1 MLIFIPRGGESN
13 NFDLTSSCK
22 KLSKQILLSNIVA
35 SLLFSSS
42 FALPSGGKFTHGT
55 SGSISINGKEMNIA
69 GNKQN
74 SIIQWGGGFNIGK
87 GESVNFGGKSQNY
100 LNIAHGTSKSTIEG
114 LLNANGKNV
123 FLINPNGVIITKTG
137 TINANRFVAST
148 SSMSDGDM
156 TAFANM
162 KNFND
167 GLSFSP
173 IFKPHKAGNVV
184 NMGNINA
191 NNVLLIGNKVDIQ
204 GGKLGNEK
212 SKTHLVGNKVFV
224 DFGKS
229 IIQSDYNFIS
239 ALDKSHVYISSVDY
253 YNNVNKYNKANFVKG
268 NYLTNAKNIEKFVS
282 IGSDID
288 WWHFAK
294 GWNENEQFRNTAN
307 EYRLINSID
316 FGGNQGKN
324 YANYCIDGLGCTSM
338 IVGNGDNRSYLK
350 SFDKSFDGQ
359 GYTLKNIN
367 IDATVLSFD
376 ENMNVGLFG
385 SSKGA
390 VFKNINIDYMNGSI
404 KSNGDYNSIA
414 IGSFVG
420 YGENSKFDKIK
431 IYNINNIE
439 IENNINGNYR
449 HVFVGGFSGQLNRSN
464 VSNIEIS
471 NINKIYGKNIQ
482 DSASALVGGFVG
494 SVAGGSYSNIKI
506 SNINS
511 IVSKTEG
518 GVAIGTGNAS
528 KSGGFAG
535 QSYGYDDDY
544 INYKNIIVSNIKN
557 IYSEAKDNQGSFSG
571 GFIGD
576 IAYSESDIFSN
587 IVVDNI
593 SNIIA
598 IGGKEGTRGGKMS
611 NSGAGGFSGNIG
623 LYYVNDKSKFSD
635 IKINNIELI
644 KSSGMLSSAGGFTAD
659 IHGGIYNNISVSNI
673 KEISSDNNINGDPFG
688 NREASSGGFSGNI
701 ASGEFGNIVITNIG
715 SIFSNTMQNDS
726 YSGIFVGNIESP
738 YSNRNFS
745 NIFIYISDNHNIR
758 SNSTNGQS
766 YIGKFYG
773 NLNGQTTFNNIHV
786 YHKAGELGN
795 AVADQNSWGNTLD
808 KINIHTYTNT
818 NSGYTDFE
826 NKVSAELDKDGLHK
840 DKDGNLVFTK
850 DFNINSPSKPTT
862 DPDVVLESD
871 DVISAKDLNQWLDEI
886 FAGNY
891 WVDIKDLDKIQ
902 GLSESIIQSISFL
915 EALYGQ
921 EGMKEILEK
930 FHNDYKTAYSKYDKF
945 KTNKAELLAFINDK
959 LKPLVDSSNKA
970 LDQLK
975 IIQEQLKTAI
985 AKYND
990 YVKKVNENPA
1000 IKNEETLNALK
1011 AQVDKLNQIS
1021 GELAT
1026 TIAKNQITLKDWQ
1039 DKASDDSN
1047 GQFTIKGQFD
1057 NVALLIPD
1065 LEKVTTNGNENDEY
1079 QKISRQIANLQKQT
1093 PTFEYEE
1100 EETEEVEEA
1109 SLNQKNKACIVS
1121 DNFKTMNPCV
1131 VGSF

>member
-1 MLIFIPRGGESN
+1 MF
-13 NFDLTSSCK
+13 
-22 KLSKQILLSNIVA
+22 
-35 SLLFSSS
+35 
-42 FALPSGGKFTHGT
+42 
-55 SGSISINGKEMNIA
+55 
-69 GNKQN
+69 
-74 SIIQWGGGFNIGK
+74 
-87 GESVNFGGKSQNY
+87 
-100 LNIAHGTSKSTIEG
+100 
-114 LLNANGKNV
+114 
-123 FLINPNGVIITKTG
+123 KTQ
-137 TINANRFVAST
+137 
-148 SSMSDGDM
+148 
-156 TAFANM
+156 
-162 KNFND
+162 
-167 GLSFSP
+167 
-173 IFKPHKAGNVV
+173 KAGNVV
-184 NMGNINA
+184 NMGNINT
-191 NNVLLIGNKVDIQ
+191 NDVLLIGNKVDIQ
-204 GGKLGNEK
+204 GGKLGNK
-212 SKTHLVGNKVFV
+212 NSTTHLVGNEVFV

-338 IVGNGDNRSYLK
+338 IVGNGYDWSYLK

-367 IDATVLSFD
+367 IDTTVLSSD
-376 ENMNVGLFG
+376 KNMNVGLFG
-385 SSKGA
+385 SSNGA

-404 KSNGDYNSIA
+404 KSNAFFNSIF

-420 YGENSKFDKIK
+420 SDENSRFDRIK

-439 IENNINGNYR
+439 AKNNINNSYNSS
-449 HVFVGGFSGQLNRSN
+449 VDVGGFAGNLFKSN
-464 VSNIEIS
+464 MSNIEIS

-482 DSASALVGGFVG
+482 DSASASVGGFVG
-494 SVAGGSYSNIKI
+494 SVTGGSYSNIKV

-518 GVAIGTGNAS
+518 GVANSTGNAS

-535 QSYGYDDDY
+535 GSYGSSFYS
-544 INYKNIIVSNIKN
+544 NYKNIVVSNIKN

-576 IAYSESDIFSN
+576 IYTSENDIFSN

-598 IGGKEGTRGGKMS
+598 IGGKEGTAGGKMS

-623 LYYVNDKSKFSD
+623 MYYFSNKSKFSD

-644 KSSGMLSSAGGFTAD
+644 KSSGMLSSAGGFIAD

-673 KEISSDNNINGDPFG
+673 KEISSDNNINGGSIG

-726 YSGIFVGNIESP
+726 YSGIFVGNIENQ

-766 YIGKFYG
+766 YVGKFYG

-795 AVADQNSWGNTLD
+795 VVADQNSWGNTLD

-818 NSGYTDFE
+818 NSGYADFE

-850 DFNINSPSKPTT
+850 DFDINSPSKPTT

-871 DVISAKDLNQWLDEI
+871 DVISANDLNKWLDEI
-886 FAGNY
+886 HNGTY
-891 WVDIKDLDKIQ
+891 WVDIKDLKLQGVSEEIQ
-902 GLSESIIQSISFL
+902 QSIAFL

-921 EGMKEILEK
+921 SGMQDILEK
-930 FHNDYKTAYSKYDKF
+930 ISTDYKKASDKF
-945 KTNKAELLAFINDK
+945 NTFNKNKTELLLFINTQLKDLVNATNDK
-959 LKPLVDSSNKA
+959 LNILLTKQKELDTLIKAYNNYVALINKGLA
-970 LDQLK
+970 
-975 IIQEQLKTAI
+975 
-985 AKYND
+985 
-990 YVKKVNENPA
+990 NESDPEF
-1000 IKNEETLNALK
+1000 ITL
-1011 AQVDKLNQIS
+1011 
-1021 GELAT
+1021 
-1026 TIAKNQITLKDWQ
+1026 KNQINTLMSESDVLASEIGLNQNTLKLWQ
-1039 DKASDDSN
+1039 DKANKDSN
-1047 GQFTIKGQFD
+1047 GHFKIIGAFA
-1057 NVALLIPD
+1057 NV
-1065 LEKVTTNGNENDEY
+1065 
-1079 QKISRQIANLQKQT
+1079 
-1093 PTFEYEE
+1093 
-1100 EETEEVEEA
+1100 
-1109 SLNQKNKACIVS
+1109 
-1121 DNFKTMNPCV
+1121 
-1131 VGSF
+1131 

>member
-1 MLIFIPRGGESN
+1 M
-13 NFDLTSSCK
+13 
-22 KLSKQILLSNIVA
+22 
-35 SLLFSSS
+35 LFSSS

-148 SSMSDGDM
+148 SSMDSKSMQEFADGKLAYN
-156 TAFANM
+156 T
-162 KNFND
+162 
-167 GLSFSP
+167 FSP
-173 IFKPHKAGNVV
+173 VFKPHKAGNVV

-191 NNVLLIGNKVDIQ
+191 NDVLLIGNKVDIQ
-204 GGKLGNEK
+204 DGKLGNEK

-959 LKPLVDSSNKA
+959 LKPLVNSINEANKNFNTQDYYNRLNKLALAYNKYVELINKGLANKNDQAFKDISNKLFA
-970 LDQLK
+970 LIAQAQGETKTIEELINSFED
-975 IIQEQLKTAI
+975 LKTQASEKSNGHFI
-985 AKYND
+985 VEGDLQALNIPY
-990 YVKKVNENPA
+990 PILA
-1000 IKNEETLNALK
+1000 SIKDNN
-1011 AQVDKLNQIS
+1011 NGS
-1021 GELAT
+1021 GE
-1026 TIAKNQITLKDWQ
+1026 I
-1039 DKASDDSN
+1039 DKPEKPIDPIEPPIDNKPDFSLSFEQSSTFNSIGNDSLDD
-1047 GQFTIKGQFD
+1047 
-1057 NVALLIPD
+1057 
-1065 LEKVTTNGNENDEY
+1065 
-1079 QKISRQIANLQKQT
+1079 
-1093 PTFEYEE
+1093 EE
-1100 EETEEVEEA
+1100 EQEEIEEA
-1109 SLNQKNKACIVS
+1109 SMNQKGKTCIVS

>member
-1 MLIFIPRGGESN
+1 M
-13 NFDLTSSCK
+13 
-22 KLSKQILLSNIVA
+22 LLSNIVA